1 MKRKL
6 FSILLAICLLT
17 APLTALG
24 AVSKITIN
32 EPAATSENWIL
43 NESFGSSFTDS
54 LIYNK
59 TTERNH
65 AKKAT
70 VNGESCLKVYW
81 VESYAGTRAYPAPL
95 KTVDTDIS
103 DGIVVYKG
111 KFLIPG
117 EETQGT
123 EQPNFAIQKYE
134 AIKGASW
141 DDPTTFAVQF
151 DAENGKV
158 EYQWKDD
165 SDTLHEGN
173 NNASISKGLWHEV
186 IIVLDL
192 TENKASTYL
201 DGNLV
206 VDTSIGQNAVA
217 KHFGVGAGFG
227 SIAGAVSY
235 VDDIQIFK
243 VSNPSDIEIITYEK
257 AAPDDSEILGYYA
270 YDDFSDYIVGQGH
283 LIYPTSPWSYP
294 SDTTKYDIPE
304 TVMEENGNKFIQMRQ
319 SWWQTRAFK
328 LYSPLKDGYAHM
340 HVDVKLENAGAI
352 ATIGL
357 GKNEIAA
364 NSAGENPRANP
375 VNAAMFAE
383 NKIKLMNTVTTN
395 TFDSSISSTY
405 IEVATPFSL
414 GEWHTVDFLFDM
426 EKKQFD
432 IFVDGT
438 PRIVDLYFT
447 YAQDDPKNAPVADF
461 EYKSAVI
468 GLGDGMAA
476 GTNLYFDNLFVA
488 DVTGK
493 YVADMFE
500 TGYKKLLQAETLSVG
515 DTRYL
520 TESFLLPYNGYARGE
535 DINLKYSTT
544 NSGINIYERY
554 NFSPYDDM
562 RVSIAEGALGT
573 NGSFTANIK
582 KGGVERTVTIPMNL
596 LPEMAASAANP
607 VLNVSAFTVDGSIT
621 ANGEVTAKGLI
632 ENTSESDETVQVLL
646 AVYYG
651 TQLKAVKVESL
662 TAKAGKINELKTE
675 SLTLPENL
683 PTGCTAK
690 AFVWNLGTLKAIV
703 PVQ

>member
-43 NESFGSSFTDS
+43 NESFGPSFTGD
-54 LIYNK
+54 LFYNK

-65 AKKAT
+65 AIKAT

-81 VESYAGTRAYPAPL
+81 VDSKAATRAYPAPL
-95 KTVDTDIS
+95 KTVDTAIS

-134 AIKGASW
+134 AIKGSSW

-173 NNASISKGLWHEV
+173 NNASISKGLWHNV

-270 YDDFSDYIVGQGH
+270 YDDFEGYQENQSILKNQDGS
-283 LIYPTSPWSYP
+283 SPA
-294 SDTTKYDIPE
+294 DTNRYDMTE
-304 TVMEENGNKFIQMRQ
+304 TVCLENNNKYTGITAVYGTVFAGR
-319 SWWQTRAFK
+319 SFK
-328 LYSPLKDGYAHM
+328 LYSPLKSGYAHM
-340 HVDVKLENAGAI
+340 HVDIKI
-352 ATIGL
+352 AEGGIAFAGL
-357 GKNEIAA
+357 GKA
-364 NSAGENPRANP
+364 NADSRANERGQLG
-375 VNAAMFAE
+375 NAAFFSKD
-383 NKIKLMNTVTTN
+383 KITLYN
-395 TFDSSISSTY
+395 SISKKQGVSECIPR
-405 IEVATPFSL
+405 IEIKSDFSE
-414 GEWHTVDFLFDM
+414 GDWHSVDFVFDVANR
-426 EKKQFD
+426 QFD

-438 PRIVDLYFT
+438 PRVVDLY
-447 YAQDDPKNAPVADF
+447 YAKSEADASADITDF
-461 EYKSAVI
+461 AYYSAVV
-468 GLGDGMAA
+468 GWGEYSA
-476 GTNLYFDNLFVA
+476 GSIYYDNLFVA

-500 TGYKKLLQAETLSVG
+500 AGYKKLLQTKTLSVG

-520 TESFLLPYNGYARGE
+520 TESFLLPYNGYATGE
-535 DINLKYSTT
+535 DINLEYATT
-544 NSGINIYERY
+544 TGGINIYNRY
-554 NFSPYDDM
+554 HFSPYDDM
-562 RVSIAEGALGT
+562 RVSIAEGVFGT
-573 NGSFTANIK
+573 NGSFTVNIE